1 MHSVEVLLRLFT
13 EHIDWA
19 LEGINGCAA
28 LIVLLLWQFSET
40 AMNFIFI
47 ITQLQGKLRKASKF
61 SYFSPLFFICVWCVF
76 TLLWVIRLYIIVV
89 LMCIDLFICLL
100 V

>member
-1 MHSVEVLLRLFT
+1 MHSLEVLLRLFT

-61 SYFSPLFFICVWCVF
+61 SYFSPLFFYMCVVCVH
-76 TLLWVIRLYIIVV
+76 
-89 LMCIDLFICLL
+89 FIMAD
-100 V
+100 